1 MPYADRATQLQYLKD
16 RRKRLRVGRKVNASP
31 YAKMETD
38 GSEIKMR
45 QLAPPLVIKPQK
57 PPPTPYNRN
66 TSIEKEV
73 KLSPEPYDLNPTNY
87 ADRFIFV

>member
-38 GSEIKMR
+38 GSDFKMK
-45 QLAPPLVIKPQK
+45 QLAPPIVIIPRKA
-57 PPPTPYNRN
+57 PPPPYDRKM
-66 TSIEKEV
+66 SIEREV
-73 KLSPEPYDLNPTNY
+73 KQQPEPYDLNPTNY
-87 ADRFIFV
+87 ADRYIFA